1 MVLELNASDD
11 RKIETVRNQIKDF
24 ASTQKIFSSGVKL
37 IILDEADAM
46 TTHAQAALRRIIEK
60 YTKNTRFCL
69 ICNYISKI
77 IPALQSRCTR
87 FRFSPLSPKSILPR
101 LKQITQREKLN
112 LHYCLDKQE
121 ERKEE
126 ERKEGERKEGERKE
140 GERKEGERKEE
151 ESKEEEEIK
160 EEGGLEAIIKLSG
173 GDMRKCINTLQ
184 STFLAFGKVTEENV
198 YKCTGRVTPSDLSLI
213 FTLLCNQNFKECF
226 SRLEEMIQ
234 EKSVALEDI
243 VAQLHDMILP
253 LQIGESEESSQ
264 LSKMHLFDSLAK
276 IEENLSSGVHHKL
289 QLASLVASFQIFVRN
304 C

>member
-126 ERKEGERKEGERKE
+126 ERKEGERKE
-140 GERKEGERKEE
+140 E

-226 SRLEEMIQ
+226 SKLEEMIQ